1 MTINELINMSLR
13 SNNIA
18 ESKAP
23 VSQLINNWI
32 SEEIVDNVQ
41 ERELVGRSSLFGDDS
56 NGYLVVS

>member
-1 MTINELINMSLR
+1 MTVNELYTSLP

-32 SEEIVDNVQ
+32 SEEIVQNVLKE
-41 ERELVGRSSLFGDDS
+41 ERVLVG
-56 NGYLVVS
+56 